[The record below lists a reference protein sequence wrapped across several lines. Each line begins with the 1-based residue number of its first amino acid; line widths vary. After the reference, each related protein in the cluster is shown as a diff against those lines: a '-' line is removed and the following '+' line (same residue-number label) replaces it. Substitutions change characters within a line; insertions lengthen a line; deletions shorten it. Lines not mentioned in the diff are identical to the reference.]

1 MGTAMGRPVAIR
13 KPESWPEGSV
23 VRSSLTLHR
32 WLGWQVLP
40 PIVGVIGMA
49 TMTAHAQEQASG
61 SRSGLVWQPTL
72 SVTETITSNVGLDRG
87 NDARGDAITD
97 ISPGLRLSSRT
108 GRITG
113 DVDYALHG
121 LVYARRSSF
130 NEVQQALS
138 ARGTAEA
145 IDKWA
150 YVDASASIS
159 QQSISALG
167 TRSADRNLADG
178 NRAEVTTYQIAPY
191 VRGPLGSFAN
201 YQVRWDWTASNSSG
215 SSAKSTSNEASL
227 VLSSGQALFSRL
239 GWSLNASR
247 QSSEFENQG
256 TQDSTRFNGRL
267 TFAVTPEFQVSAG
280 AGRERNDYQFSGQK
294 STTTWS
300 AGFTW
305 RPTERTRLEVTRD
318 HRFFGNAYNIRF
330 EHRTPRTVWT
340 FVDGQDVNTTSGAN
354 GTNSPRSVFD
364 LLYAQFASIAPDPV
378 QRTAL
383 VDAFLQNSGL
393 TRSTLV
399 NGGFLTNAASIQRR
413 QNLSLALIGL
423 RTSLLLS
430 TSRNDARA
438 ANDTATNAGDLSNGR
453 NLHSTGFGVN
463 VSHRLTP
470 LSALS
475 ADLSLSR
482 NSSTGDNRM
491 TRLRSLTTTYT
502 THLSKQVDLSI
513 SARRTLFHSDVDPYT
528 ESAVVAN
535 LKVQF

>member
-1 MGTAMGRPVAIR
+1 M
-13 KPESWPEGSV
+13 
-23 VRSSLTLHR
+23 
-32 WLGWQVLP
+32 
-40 PIVGVIGMA
+40 VGVIGMA
-49 TMTAHAQEQASG
+49 TVAAHAQEQAAG
-61 SRSGLVWQPTL
+61 SRSGFFWQPTL
-72 SVTETITSNVGLDRG
+72 SVSETLTSNVGLDRG
-87 NDARGDAITD
+87 SNARADSITD
-97 ISPGLRLSSRT
+97 INPGLRLSSRT
-108 GRITG
+108 GRIIG
-113 DVDYALHG
+113 DVDYSLHG

-130 NEVQQALS
+130 DEVQQALS

-145 IDKWA
+145 IDNWA

-178 NRAEVTTYQIAPY
+178 NRAEVSTYQLAPY

-201 YQVRWDWTASNSSG
+201 YVVRWEGTSSNSSG
-215 SSAKSTSNEASL
+215 SSAKSTSSEASV
-227 VLSSGQALFSRL
+227 VLSSSVALFSRL
-239 GWSLNASR
+239 GWSLNASQ

-256 TQDSTRFNGRL
+256 TQEATRFNGRL
-267 TFAVTPEFQVSAG
+267 TFAVTPEFQLLAG
-280 AGRERNDYQFSGQK
+280 GGRERNDYQLGGQK

-305 RPTERTRLEVTRD
+305 RPSERTRLEVTRD

-340 FVDGQDVNTTSGAN
+340 FVDGQDVNTTAGAN
-354 GTNSPRSVFD
+354 SANLQRNLFD
-364 LLYAQFASIAPDPV
+364 QWYLQFAAIAPDPV

-383 VDAFLQNSGL
+383 VNAFLKA
-393 TRSTLV
+393 

-413 QNLSLALIGL
+413 QNLSLALIGV
-423 RTSLLLS
+423 RSTLLIS

-438 ANDTATNAGDLSNGR
+438 VNETATNAGDLSNGR
-453 NLHSTGFGVN
+453 NLHSTGMGVN
-463 VSHRLTP
+463 LSHRLTP

-475 ADLSLSR
+475 ADLSMSR
-482 NSSTGDNRM
+482 NSSTVDNQV

-502 THLSKQVDLSI
+502 TRLSQQIDLSI
-513 SARRTLFHSDVDPYT
+513 SARRTLFHSDLDPYT